1 MEKNLNIKEQNF
13 QSFSNRENV
22 KDFYLKELKTTHSGW
37 VCINYNTE
45 YLRERLCKL
54 KEESNNLKQKIIS
67 IENKNSSEKN
77 NLEKIILSLREDNNS
92 LKKNYEI
99 QNSNINKLAKEKE
112 KLLNEIN
119 DLHILNNNL
128 MKDKEILL
136 EQIKELND
144 IINNDISP
152 KLKKNENDFKFM
164 ENKVND
170 LQKLIISLKNEKIR
184 ILEDNNNKTEL
195 IKVLTNQ
202 NKKLLNE
209 IKLKYKKDLSFIE
222 SIENFEIEK
231 NINKDIYREM
241 INKYDNDNKTEK
253 SYIKNNKIMNFS
265 YEDDIG
271 NKDFRINKKKN
282 NKKHNR
288 KLKKTETGE

>member
-22 KDFYLKELKTTHSGW
+22 KDFYPKELKTTHNGW

-54 KEESNNLKQKIIS
+54 KEESNILKQKIIS
-67 IENKNSSEKN
+67 IKNKNSSEKN
-77 NLEKIILSLREDNNS
+77 NLEKIILSLREDNNF
-92 LKKNYEI
+92 LKQNNEI

-112 KLLNEIN
+112 KLLKEIN
-119 DLHILNNNL
+119 DLQLLNNNL

-184 ILEDNNNKTEL
+184 IMEDNNNKIEL

-202 NKKLLNE
+202 NKKLLTE

-222 SIENFEIEK
+222 SIENFGIEK
-231 NINKDIYREM
+231 NINQDIYREM
-241 INKYDNDNKTEK
+241 INKYANDNKTANN
-253 SYIKNNKIMNFS
+253 YIKNNKIMNFS

-271 NKDFRINKKKN
+271 NKDFRINKKKS

-288 KLKKTETGE
+288 KLNKTETQE

>member
-54 KEESNNLKQKIIS
+54 KEESNILKQKIIS

-77 NLEKIILSLREDNNS
+77 NLEKIILSLREDNNF
-92 LKKNYEI
+92 LKQNNEI
-99 QNSNINKLAKEKE
+99 QNSNINRLAKEKE
-112 KLLNEIN
+112 KLLSEIN

-184 ILEDNNNKTEL
+184 IMEDNNNKIEL

-202 NKKLLNE
+202 NKKLLTE

-222 SIENFEIEK
+222 SIENFGIEK
-231 NINKDIYREM
+231 NINQDIYREM
-241 INKYDNDNKTEK
+241 INKYANDNKTANN
-253 SYIKNNKIMNFS
+253 YIKNNKIMNFS

-271 NKDFRINKKKN
+271 NKDFRINKKK
-282 NKKHNR
+282 KQ
-288 KLKKTETGE
+288 